1 LSLKHTEGSNLVVE
15 DMMASGIVEGK
26 PMIVIAGPR
35 FLDFLLETGLTSAP
49 FSQRQ
54 RNDFMLGLVH
64 EGVHLEKE
72 NTADPASLEGRLAE
86 ELRTWRK
93 VDLNVVRQLRRLNQP
108 INPVLIEADDK
119 IRSCGDKTE
128 CEPLREMLLP
138 GERRR

>member
-1 LSLKHTEGSNLVVE
+1 
-15 DMMASGIVEGK
+15 MMASGIVEGK
-26 PMIVIAGPR
+26 SMIVIAGPR
-35 FLDFLLETGLTSAP
+35 FLDFLLEIGRTSAP
-49 FSQRQ
+49 FRQQQ

-64 EGVHLEKE
+64 EAVHLEKE

-108 INPVLIEADDK
+108 INPVLIEADDA
-119 IRSCGDKTE
+119 IRSCGDKKE